1 MAIAARDAA
10 AREDLSQVGLEER
23 AGESLEG
30 RADQPGGVGITR
42 EEALLEGA
50 ETGEEVAG
58 GDAEGH
64 QVPRA
69 VEAIPEVDEG
79 NRVPAGVER
88 GHERRGT
95 VPCGPARPRARR

>member
-23 AGESLEG
+23 TGESLEG
-30 RADQPGGVGITR
+30 RADRPGGVGITCQ
-42 EEALLEGA
+42 EALLESA
-50 ETGEEVAG
+50 EAREEIAG

-69 VEAIPEVDEG
+69 VEAIPEVVEG
-79 NRVPAGVER
+79 NRVAARVER
-88 GHERRGT
+88 GHERRG
-95 VPCGPARPRARR
+95 RRSHAG